1 MNKTNRARYTS
12 IMGDMILVAYATRY
26 GSTAE
31 VAEVVGDELRKAG
44 ATVDLRPVDEVDDLT
59 PYGAVILGSP
69 IYMGKWLPEAQVFV
83 ERHQQRLR
91 GIPVAYFAMGL
102 TVMGGT
108 PDAIMRAE
116 ASMGQVRMLVNP
128 IAIGIFP
135 GRLESS
141 RLSVTDRAI
150 IKLIRAETG
159 DFRDLKTIR
168 AWARTLHSKVVR
180 P

>member
-1 MNKTNRARYTS
+1 MNKTNQARYTS
-12 IMGDMILVAYATRY
+12 IMGDTILVAYATRY

-44 ATVDLRPVDEVDDLT
+44 AAVDLRPVDEVDDLT

-91 GIPVAYFAMGL
+91 GIPVAYFATGL
-102 TVMGGT
+102 TVMDGT
-108 PDAIMRAE
+108 PDAIKRAE

-141 RLSVTDRAI
+141 RLSMTDRAV
-150 IKLIRAETG
+150 IKLIRAKTG
-159 DFRDLKTIR
+159 DFRDLKAVR
-168 AWARTLHSKVVR
+168 AWARTLHSKVLR